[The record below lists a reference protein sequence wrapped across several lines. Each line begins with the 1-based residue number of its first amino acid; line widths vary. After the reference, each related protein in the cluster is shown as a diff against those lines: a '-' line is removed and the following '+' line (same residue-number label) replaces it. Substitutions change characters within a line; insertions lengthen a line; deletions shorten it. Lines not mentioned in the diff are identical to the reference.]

1 MPFKKLNGTKL
12 ENKTIYK
19 IPMTNISWNELNTLQ
34 AMINI
39 ICLLT
44 KLTDC
49 ALYEQMPLIITQLN
63 TGDLVSMGTEGNI
76 TPLFFDGSFII
87 SIFEKWFFKMIETIK
102 YIQLCITL
110 EIESMELWN
119 IPLALLSF
127 QWEKKGHW
135 LGEQAD
141 MWGENIIISSFP
153 LISRTAEPG
162 TWPGQLSSGAW
173 TPAFSHV
180 TKTHQVPVN
189 VQSLVNS
196 GKTLSHH
203 MVKDIRSD

>member
-44 KLTDC
+44 KLTHC

-110 EIESMELWN
+110 EIESMEFWN
-119 IPLALLSF
+119 IPLVLLIF
-127 QWEKKGHW
+127 QWGKIGTLIRRTGW
-135 LGEQAD
+135 YLG
-141 MWGENIIISSFP
+141 GKHHNI
-153 LISRTAEPG
+153 
-162 TWPGQLSSGAW
+162 Q
-173 TPAFSHV
+173 FSC
-180 TKTHQVPVN
+180 N
-189 VQSLVNS
+189 F
-196 GKTLSHH
+196 
-203 MVKDIRSD
+203 

>member
-1 MPFKKLNGTKL
+1 
-12 ENKTIYK
+12 
-19 IPMTNISWNELNTLQ
+19 MTNISWNELNTLQ

-44 KLTDC
+44 KLTQC

-110 EIESMELWN
+110 EIESMEFWN
-119 IPLALLSF
+119 IPLVLLIF
-127 QWEKKGHW
+127 QWEKKGYW
-135 LGEQAD
+135 LGEQVD
-141 MWGENIIISSFP
+141 MWGENITISSFP
-153 LISRTAEPG
+153 VISRTAEPG
-162 TWPGQLSSGAW
+162 TWPRQLSSWPW
-173 TPAFSHV
+173 TPAFSRI
-180 TKTHQVPVN
+180 TKTHQVPVK
-189 VQSLVNS
+189 VQSTVNS
-196 GKTLSHH
+196 GKTLSNH
-203 MVKDIRSD
+203 MVESTRSGYTLEMKIEKIPKKSLRE